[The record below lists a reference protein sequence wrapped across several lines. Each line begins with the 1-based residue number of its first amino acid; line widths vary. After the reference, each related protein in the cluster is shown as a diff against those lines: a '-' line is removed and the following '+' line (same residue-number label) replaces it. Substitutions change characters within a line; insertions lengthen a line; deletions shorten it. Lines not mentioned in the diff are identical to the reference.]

1 MKHHLAVPAA
11 VVMVAVLV
19 QTQGQKTEAQTR
31 AAVVVE
37 LVIYLLLQHTL
48 LAVPA
53 S

>member
-11 VVMVAVLV
+11 VVMVAALV
-19 QTQGQKTEAQTR
+19 QTQDPKTVTQTR

-37 LVIYLLLQHTL
+37 LVIYILLQHTL